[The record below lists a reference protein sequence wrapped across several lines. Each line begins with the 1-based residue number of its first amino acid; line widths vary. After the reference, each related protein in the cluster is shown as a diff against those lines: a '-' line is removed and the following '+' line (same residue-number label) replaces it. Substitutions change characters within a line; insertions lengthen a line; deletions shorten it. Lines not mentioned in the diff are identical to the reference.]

1 MKRVPNSFRK
11 TMLIAL
17 GIVCLIVG
25 AITAPTPL
33 PTGVPLLAIG
43 IVLLVTLSQ
52 TARLYVRRLRA
63 LSGPVDRG
71 FAFVETRT
79 GRQMS
84 TVLRR
89 TRPLARKIEAKAA
102 MKAATAAIA
111 SVRARHQST
120 APSGSAPAPG
130 AD

>member
-1 MKRVPNSFRK
+1 MKRLPNGFRK
-11 TMLIAL
+11 TALVVL
-17 GIVCLIVG
+17 GIVCLVVG

-43 IVLLVTLSQ
+43 IVLLVTISA

-63 LSGPVDRG
+63 ASAPVDRG

-79 GRQMS
+79 ARPMS
-84 TVLRR
+84 IVLKR

-102 MKAATAAIA
+102 MKAATAALQ
-111 SVRARHQST
+111 SVRHRKDRPST
-120 APSGSAPAPG
+120 AGQP
-130 AD
+130 D